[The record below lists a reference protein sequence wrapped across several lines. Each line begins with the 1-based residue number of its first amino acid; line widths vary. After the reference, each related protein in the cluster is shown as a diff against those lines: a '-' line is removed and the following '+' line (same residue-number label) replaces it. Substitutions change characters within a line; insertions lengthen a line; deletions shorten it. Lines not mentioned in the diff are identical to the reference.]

1 MNEIHLDN
9 LCITFDILHFEFLNR
24 LKPQL
29 YAYKFLEF
37 TFIIDGFLKNRT
49 ALVPFSTFCFT
60 LTCFWKQAKFFNL
73 WFGKQISLEEPAS
86 LQGDVVALQWQVP
99 YLRIVQ
105 VFVVVTSVVN
115 ASWLSCVSNMTTII
129 TTTTTITGNNS
140 TTGQSRQL
148 RLYDC
153 HHNFHFHYWDIYRL
167 SDFYEHYTP
176 PTRERAPIV

>member
-1 MNEIHLDN
+1 MVSLKIVQLWFHLVPSV
-9 LCITFDILHFEFLNR
+9 LPWPAFENKQNFLIYGWAN
-24 LKPQL
+24 
-29 YAYKFLEF
+29 KFL
-37 TFIIDGFLKNRT
+37 
-49 ALVPFSTFCFT
+49 
-60 LTCFWKQAKFFNL
+60 WKSQHLWRGMSWRFNGKF
-73 WFGKQISLEEPAS
+73 
-86 LQGDVVALQWQVP
+86 

-129 TTTTTITGNNS
+129 TTTNTITGNNS